1 MGHVLRRTDRR
12 LWAFAAGLLALGV
25 VALGSVLMPAGSVT
39 TAKVRRITYDPPKA
53 SAEAIAQGCPQ
64 LTNPGGKI
72 DWSPSAHPDPVP
84 TNGSVVIPS
93 LEVQAP
99 IVKVGIDATQRMV
112 VPHNAREV
120 AWLEQGGFPGKTNN
134 MVLAGHIAYS
144 GIAGS
149 FNRIRDLRPGNLIA
163 VTIGNQALTYKVV
176 WNCSFSRDTGLA
188 NQIMGYTPTPSLTL
202 ISCGGVFDTAARTH
216 TDRITVRA
224 ERVFAT

>member
-1 MGHVLRRTDRR
+1 MGISNSR
-12 LWAFAAGLLALGV
+12 LWAFAAALIALGI
-25 VALGSVLMPAGSVT
+25 VALSAGVMPASSVT
-39 TAKVRRITYDPPKA
+39 TPTVRRITYDPPKA

-84 TNGSVVIPS
+84 TNGNVVIPS

-112 VPHNAREV
+112 VPNNSRDV

-134 MVLAGHIAYS
+134 MVLAGHIAYNR
-144 GIAGS
+144 IAGS
-149 FNRIRDLRPGNLIA
+149 FNRIKDLRPGNLIA
-163 VTIGNQALTYKVV
+163 VTIGEKAFTYKVV

-188 NQIMGYTPTPSLTL
+188 DQIMGYTPTPSLTL
-202 ISCGGVFDTAARTH
+202 ISCGGAFDTAARTH
-216 TDRITVRA
+216 TNRITVRA